1 MKKTCISTFKILLAS
16 AFIFLLTGVHSYG
29 QDIIVQKTGDEIKA
43 KVEQV
48 LDTEIRYRKFENL
61 TGPVYT
67 IKKDQVFMIRY
78 ENGTKDVFTTQ
89 PAPVV
94 TQPQTAPASKV
105 NYTDNDIQ
113 HAKTASIISYVIIA
127 PIMTLGTLSAFAD
140 DEDLSIGT
148 GAGATVIAGVGI
160 PIAAIM
166 AAKTRKIT
174 GVEGNPGLRTAGWVG
189 YGLTIA
195 DAITMLALSEDVD
208 FGAGLILSVA
218 ILGSLSSACF
228 GIEASQTAQ
237 QAKSRLT
244 NVSIQPTVGYVRDFT
259 GKKYNTIGLRINF

>member
-1 MKKTCISTFKILLAS
+1 MKKICLSALKILFLS
-16 AFIFLLTGVHSYG
+16 AFVFMITGLHSYG

-43 KVEQV
+43 RVEQV
-48 LDTEIRYRKFENL
+48 LDAEIKYRKFENL

-89 PAPVV
+89 PAPVS

-113 HAKTASIISYVIIA
+113 PARTASVISYVIIA
-127 PIMTLGTLSAFAD
+127 PIMTLGAISAFTED
-140 DEDLSIGT
+140 DLSVGT

-160 PIAAIM
+160 PVAAIM

-195 DAITMLALSEDVD
+195 DAITMLALSESVD

-228 GIEASQTAQ
+228 GIDASQTAQ
-237 QAKSRLT
+237 QAKSRMT
-244 NVSIQPTVGYVRDFT
+244 NVSLMPTVGYVRDFT